1 MNATPKTPRKRI
13 RARLE
18 DCRSVA
24 SPRREIALW
33 ADRLEESAE
42 GTLVRRIAFE
52 DVEEV
57 RLSVEPS
64 GIGSSEPAQ
73 IICRVSGKDR
83 TIGFSSQLS
92 KGILKWENRADQ
104 FALFLRDI
112 HEALNK
118 RTDVRYIEGAPLSAR
133 LKAFLPSLLIGLAG
147 AGLAL
152 WALLA
157 GQIITALIGLVLAVA
172 GGYSAWVFRP
182 VADKPYD
189 PKKFG

>member
-42 GTLVRRIAFE
+42 GALVRRIAFE

-112 HEALNK
+112 HEALSK

-182 VADKPYD
+182 MADKPYD

>member
-1 MNATPKTPRKRI
+1 MSPASTTPRKRI

-24 SPRREIALW
+24 SPRREIVLW
-33 ADRLEESAE
+33 ADRLEESAH
-42 GTLVRRIAFE
+42 GTLLRRIAIDE
-52 DVEEV
+52 IEEV

-64 GIGSSEPAQ
+64 GIGSSAPAQ
-73 IICRVSGKDR
+73 IICRVTGNGR

-92 KGILKWENRADQ
+92 KGILRWENRADQ

-112 HEALNK
+112 HDALKK
-118 RTDVRYIEGAPLSAR
+118 RTDVLYVEGAPFTAR
-133 LKAFLPSLLIGLAG
+133 LKAFLPSLVVGLAG
-147 AGLAL
+147 IGLAL
-152 WALLA
+152 WALLG
-157 GQIITALIGLVLAVA
+157 GQVVTALIGLVLAVA

-182 VADKPYD
+182 MADKPYD